1 MKEIRKNCISVIVA
15 IYNMENYLDRCIQSI
30 LCQTY
35 ENLEILL
42 VDDGSTDSS
51 GAICEKYQERDS
63 RIVWSHKENGG
74 VSDARNY
81 GIAKAHG
88 EFMAFVDP
96 DDWIEEDFFENLMA
110 QIKESKADI
119 VCVGFDYVNESGSWM
134 PDHRIKNIKMTQKQC
149 LRRLCENKCFTSH
162 LWNKLY
168 RRRVFE
174 NIRFPYGENYEDISV
189 MHELVKNAGEIVCSD
204 KILYHYFMRS
214 ESIIHVKSVK
224 NEMDNFRAYCRRL
237 KAVEGIYLKYRV
249 LKCCAWSGYHILFL
263 SNNQFDKKDYE
274 EVLHFWKGNK
284 QICFLG
290 IKYFLF
296 YLFPEFYKR
305 HLI

>member
-1 MKEIRKNCISVIVA
+1 MKKIREKCISVIVA
-15 IYNMENYLDRCIQSI
+15 IYNMEDYLERCIQSI
-30 LCQTY
+30 LNQTY
-35 ENLEILL
+35 DNLEILL
-42 VDDGSTDSS
+42 VDDGSTDGTGRS
-51 GAICEKYQERDS
+51 CKKYQEKDS
-63 RIVWSHKENGG
+63 RIVWCHKENGG

-88 EFMAFVDP
+88 EFIAFVDP
-96 DDWIEEDFFENLMA
+96 DDWLEEAFFENLIT
-110 QIKESKADI
+110 QLKENNADI
-119 VCVGFDYVNESGSWM
+119 ACVGFDYVNENSSWL
-134 PDHRIKNIKMTQKQC
+134 PDYQIKNVKMKQKQC
-149 LRRLCENKCFTSH
+149 LQRLCENKWFTSH

-168 RRRVFE
+168 RRKVFE

-189 MHELVKNAGEIVCSD
+189 MHELIKNASVIVCSN

-214 ESIIHVKSVK
+214 ESIIHVKSAK

-237 KAVEGIYLKYRV
+237 KAVKGIYLKCRV
-249 LKCCAWSGYHILFL
+249 MKCCAWSGYHILFL
-263 SNNQFDKKDYE
+263 SNNQFDKNDYD
-274 EVLHFWKGNK
+274 EVLNFWKDNK

-296 YLFPEFYKR
+296 YSFPEFYKR